1 MCIIYSIKIV
11 VGCNGVVRVLINLCF
26 FVFKVYISICRIIF
40 LFNSFKNIVV
50 FKDFEEVVFIIV
62 VLEV

>member
-1 MCIIYSIKIV
+1 MCIIYNIKIV
-11 VGCNGVVRVLINLCF
+11 VGCNGVVRVLINLWGF
-26 FVFKVYISICRIIF
+26 FKVYISICRIIF